1 MTRKDALLLF
11 MAAATAA
18 MFGLGWDSS
27 NEISGIEFEDRSSYP
42 SNVSADKFSL
52 GLEELLKDSV
62 CGDFDRLAP
71 DKPYEISGYETP
83 VRASVQNAINTT
95 RED

>member
-1 MTRKDALLLF
+1 MTRKHPLLLF
-11 MAAATAA
+11 MTAATAA
-18 MFGLGWDSS
+18 MFGLVWASS
-27 NEISGIEFEDRSSYP
+27 KGSYGIEFKNRSSVP
-42 SNVSADKFSL
+42 SNVSVDNVSL
-52 GLEELLKDSV
+52 DFEELLKEAV

-83 VRASVQNAINTT
+83 VRASVQNAVDTT